1 MDLNEA
7 LRVVIEECRR
17 KRAAHMHFARSIS
30 SEIGRYAHMA
40 DASKYAFLIS
50 VLENMRRNG

>member
-7 LRVVIEECRR
+7 LRAVIEECRR

-30 SEIGRYAHMA
+30 SEIGRYAHMME
-40 DASKYAFLIS
+40 ASKFAFIIS
-50 VLENMRRNG
+50 VLENMRRSG